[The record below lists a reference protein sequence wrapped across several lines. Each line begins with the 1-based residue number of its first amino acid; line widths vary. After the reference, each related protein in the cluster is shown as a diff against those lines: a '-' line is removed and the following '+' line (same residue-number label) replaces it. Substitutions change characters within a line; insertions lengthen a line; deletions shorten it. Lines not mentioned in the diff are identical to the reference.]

1 MGAILRGR
9 VRVHSKVRKG
19 RRRYGERRGK
29 KKGSG
34 EIGVGN
40 HDLDE
45 VEGVEWVRVG
55 VR

>member
-1 MGAILRGR
+1 MR
-9 VRVHSKVRKG
+9 VNSGVRKG
-19 RRRYGERRGK
+19 RRMYGERRGK

-34 EIGVGN
+34 EIGVEN